1 LIGVT
6 PSNAFGIALAGM
18 GMVGMMNTFVNGP
31 FFAVLQSIVPN
42 EMQGRVFTVL
52 MSVSMAMTPIGL
64 ALAGPIADR
73 FAVQSWYV
81 LGALICGLM
90 AAWIVLNP
98 ALLHLEEVRMFA
110 GDAEKV
116 ANG

>member
-1 LIGVT
+1 
-6 PSNAFGIALAGM
+6 
-18 GMVGMMNTFVNGP
+18 
-31 FFAVLQSIVPN
+31 
-42 EMQGRVFTVL
+42 
-52 MSVSMAMTPIGL
+52 
-64 ALAGPIADR
+64 
-73 FAVQSWYV
+73 V